1 MIVRDCEKK
10 KRTVDIIGMS
20 YCIPSMRIV
29 FDEKYKTFRL
39 YAGKSLYAFSISPE
53 LCLEHLYWGETLQSG
68 FDLRYLS
75 ESARQTVFATAEVY
89 EAKAEAHTISLE
101 PDTIDEML
109 LLWKKN
115 RALASSVVPLSAR
128 KGEHDEMN
136 VFQQRR
142 MENLSW
148 RMMNMSSAAS
158 STTPLQSP
166 IGSPTARAMRPSPT
180 KIVYTYADKEGG
192 RDQVGVGVGVVTPSA
207 IAEAFRGVPSTETQ
221 KLQQQR
227 GGPSSPLPP
236 PRPASP
242 STVPFSHRPG
252 GGSGSGDSSP
262 GSIKSPSVSFL
273 PPEGWR
279 HDPPPALY

>member
-1 MIVRDCEKK
+1 
-10 KRTVDIIGMS
+10 MS
-20 YCIPSMRIV
+20 YCIPEMRIV

-115 RALASSVVPLSAR
+115 RALASSVVPISAR
-128 KGEHDEMN
+128 KGEHDEMD

-148 RMMNMSSAAS
+148 RMMNMSTAS

-166 IGSPTARAMRPSPT
+166 IASPTARTMRSPAKFT
-180 KIVYTYADKEGG
+180 DKKGPMT
-192 RDQVGVGVGVVTPSA
+192 VTPSPVA
-207 IAEAFRGVPSTETQ
+207 DHHRGVQPTVV
-221 KLQQQR
+221 QQR
-227 GGPSSPLPP
+227 GASSPPASS
-236 PRPASP
+236 RPASP
-242 STVPFSHRPG
+242 STIPFTHRP
-252 GGSGSGDSSP
+252 GSGSGDASPASLKSS
-262 GSIKSPSVSFL
+262 SVSFL
-273 PPEGWR
+273 PPDGE
-279 HDPPPALY
+279 

>member
-1 MIVRDCEKK
+1 
-10 KRTVDIIGMS
+10 MS
-20 YCIPSMRIV
+20 YNVPEMRIV

-115 RALASSVVPLSAR
+115 RALASSVVPVSAR

-136 VFQQRR
+136 AFQQRR

-148 RMMNMSSAAS
+148 RMMNMTTAS

-166 IGSPTARAMRPSPT
+166 IASPTARAKQRPSPA
-180 KIVYTYADKEGG
+180 KVADKENQFGM
-192 RDQVGVGVGVVTPSA
+192 PSMNVQQQHQ
-207 IAEAFRGVPSTETQ
+207 R
-221 KLQQQR
+221 QQR
-227 GGPSSPLPP
+227 GGPSSPPP
-236 PRPASP
+236 TPRPASP
-242 STVPFSHRPG
+242 STIPFSHRPG
-252 GGSGSGDSSP
+252 GGSGDASP
-262 GSIKSPSVSFL
+262 GSPKTTSVSFL
-273 PPEGWR
+273 PPEGW
-279 HDPPPALY
+279 